1 MKKFCFISFLFWAIG
16 FFSLNTSALP
26 TRIVSGQILIGGTSF
41 GTNDH
46 QKYLRFLLIAR
57 VEMPRRDFIMDAEQ
71 PFSEYLGHPVQPN
84 GDYEYQLVMPHGG
97 QRLRINDESFF
108 PVWYAESVWR
118 MKSSVVTPTAS
129 SDSPQFVFVEA
140 PFTMSGSTVTY
151 GNYRTG
157 FKSLGKG
164 TVRIKFEKINNKYY
178 LLEALYNF
186 GYTQP
191 TDKKS
196 S

>member
-1 MKKFCFISFLFWAIG
+1 MKKFCFIGLLFWAVSM
-16 FFSLNTSALP
+16 FSLNIFALP
-26 TRIVSGQILIGGTSF
+26 AKIVSGQILIGGTSF

-57 VEMPRRDFIMDAEQ
+57 AQMPRRDFIMDAEQ
-71 PFSEYLGHPVQPN
+71 PYSEYLGHPIQPN

-108 PVWYAESVWR
+108 PVWYAESVWKL
-118 MKSSVVTPTAS
+118 KSSVMTPAAS
-129 SDSPQFVFVEA
+129 PDSPPFVFVEA
-140 PFTMSGSTVTY
+140 PFSMSGSTVLY

-157 FKSLGKG
+157 FKISGKG

-186 GYTQP
+186 GENLP
-191 TDKKS
+191 TGAK
-196 S
+196 